1 MKIYKIKVNGK
12 SYRVELEAIEQVD
25 TAPLEEK
32 KKQESKKIVSSS
44 GAHEVP
50 SPIQGQVTNI
60 KVKVGDKVQ
69 KGDVLLI
76 IEAMK
81 LENEVVSPF
90 EGQVAQILVT
100 KGQNV
105 KANDVIVTI
114 E

>member
-12 SYRVELEAIEQVD
+12 TYRVELESIEQVS
-25 TAPLEEK
+25 TVPIKEKRKEEP
-32 KKQESKKIVSSS
+32 KKILSDEGGKRV
-44 GAHEVP
+44 V
-50 SPIQGQVTNI
+50 SPIQGQISNI
-60 KVKVGDKVQ
+60 KVKVGNKVK

-81 LENEVVSPF
+81 LENEIVSSF
-90 EGQVAQILVT
+90 DGEVAQILVT

-105 KANDVIVTI
+105 KANEPVVII

>member
-25 TAPLEEK
+25 SAPLEEK
-32 KKQESKKIVSSS
+32 RKQESKKLNNN
-44 GAHEVP
+44 GAKEVV

-60 KVKVGDKVQ
+60 KVKPGDKVQ

-90 EGQVAQILVT
+90 EGQVSEILVT

-105 KANDVIVTI
+105 KANDVVITI

>member
-1 MKIYKIKVNGK
+1 MKVYKIKVNGK
-12 SYRVELEAIEQVD
+12 SYRVELEEIEQVD
-25 TAPLEEK
+25 SAPLEEK
-32 KKQESKKIVSSS
+32 RKQETKKIVNNDSNK
-44 GAHEVP
+44 EIV

-60 KVKVGDKVQ
+60 KVKIGDKVQ

-90 EGQVAQILVT
+90 EGEVKEILVS

-105 KANDVIVTI
+105 KAKEPIIII

>member
-32 KKQESKKIVSSS
+32 KKQETKKIINND
-44 GAHEVP
+44 GAKEVV
-50 SPIQGQVTNI
+50 SPIQGQVTNL
-60 KVKVGDKVQ
+60 KVKVGDKVK

-76 IEAMK
+76 IEALK

-90 EGQVAQILVT
+90 EGQVAEILVT

-105 KANDVIVTI
+105 KAKEPIIII